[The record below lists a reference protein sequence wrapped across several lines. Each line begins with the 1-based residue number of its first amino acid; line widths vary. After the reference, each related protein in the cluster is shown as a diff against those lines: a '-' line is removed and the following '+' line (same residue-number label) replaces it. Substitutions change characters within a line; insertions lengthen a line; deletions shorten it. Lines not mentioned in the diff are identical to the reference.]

1 VTRSADVVVIGA
13 GVIGVAIAAELRRR
27 HPARRVTVLEKEH
40 AAGEHASGRNSGVLH
55 AGFYYTADSLKARFS
70 RVGNARMRAW
80 CGARGLRLACTGK
93 LVVARDAGELAGL
106 DELSRRAAANG
117 VELHTIDAAEAHRIE
132 PRARTFERALWSPT
146 TATVDPAEVMADL
159 VADAVS
165 RGVEFRYGV
174 VARTI
179 GKEAVETDGGR
190 IPCGYAINAAGSY
203 ADRLART
210 AGFSRHYRILPFK
223 GLYLHSSEPPGAF
236 RTHVYP
242 VPNLANPFLG
252 VHLTV
257 SVDGHAKIGPTAI
270 PCLWRE
276 QYDWLHG
283 FRAGEAAAIV
293 ADMARLC
300 VGAGFDFRGLALEE
314 ARKYHRPTLV
324 ARAAALAHGI
334 RAEDYTRWG
343 RPGIRAQLLDV
354 RDRTLVQDFR
364 LEGDE
369 RSLHVLNAVSPG
381 FTCALPFAD
390 FVCDTGERL
399 RAGGAPVTAGK
410 D

>member
-1 VTRSADVVVIGA
+1 VTRSTDVVVIGA

-70 RVGNARMRAW
+70 RVGNTRMRAW

-146 TATVDPAEVMADL
+146 TATVDPAEVMAD
-159 VADAVS
+159 
-165 RGVEFRYGV
+165 
-174 VARTI
+174 
-179 GKEAVETDGGR
+179 
-190 IPCGYAINAAGSY
+190 
-203 ADRLART
+203 RLART
-210 AGFSRHYRILPFK
+210 AGFSRHYPILPFK